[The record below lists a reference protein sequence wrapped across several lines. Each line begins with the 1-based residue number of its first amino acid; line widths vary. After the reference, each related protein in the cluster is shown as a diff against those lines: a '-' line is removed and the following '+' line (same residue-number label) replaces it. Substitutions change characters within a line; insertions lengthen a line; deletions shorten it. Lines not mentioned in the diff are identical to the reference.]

1 MCQGAFCTE
10 QQPSLLA
17 DCLQS
22 QSFSCWTFSES
33 YSPSSLES
41 RVQQYLLL
49 SENFM
54 IIDSSL
60 LVSRTLH
67 FTFYKTMSGFTTKH
81 RAVTSVNHKIV
92 FDECPEFNVWLI
104 FR

>member
-1 MCQGAFCTE
+1 MKVT
-10 QQPSLLA
+10 P
-17 DCLQS
+17 LQS
-22 QSFSCWTFSES
+22 QS
-33 YSPSSLES
+33 
-41 RVQQYLLL
+41 RVQHYLLL

-54 IIDSSL
+54 IIDS

-104 FR
+104 SR